1 MKPKA
6 QPVDPKYF
14 KVEMTFDILTVPV
27 VTKFFRRSKA
37 LKYVW
42 EMSCLALKKKTPFIA
57 SQTKQIIIVKIILV
71 EE

>member
-42 EMSCLALKKKTPFIA
+42 EMSCLALKKKPIIA

>member
-6 QPVDPKYF
+6 QPVDQKYF

-42 EMSCLALKKKTPFIA
+42 EMSCLALKKKPIIA

>member
-37 LKYVW
+37 LKYV
-42 EMSCLALKKKTPFIA
+42 
-57 SQTKQIIIVKIILV
+57 
-71 EE
+71 